1 MQKRSLSF
9 TRLLMLLSSSIRVV
23 ALTFTLVVLAFLP
36 ASAQDANPLHTATR
50 QELSVIKVLLAQE
63 NAWNKG
69 DLTTYASSYKDAAD
83 TLFITKQVFRGY
95 AGMLDSYKH
104 NYPTRAAMGTLTF
117 SELEVRTLDEKFAV
131 VIGKYHLDRV
141 KKEGGNA
148 DGIFSLVFED
158 TDKGWKII
166 VDHTT

>member
-1 MQKRSLSF
+1 MTFF
-9 TRLLMLLSSSIRVV
+9 TRLHMLLSSSIRAVAV
-23 ALTFTLVVLAFLP
+23 ALTLVAAAILP

-50 QELSVIKVLLAQE
+50 QELAVIKVLLAQE
-63 NAWNKG
+63 DAWNKG

-83 TLFITKQVFRGY
+83 TLFITKQVSRGY

-148 DGIFSLVFED
+148 DGLFSLVFED
-158 TDKGWKII
+158 TGSGWKII